1 MPVMGYELY
10 SIILPTYNERENLP
24 LILWMINKYL
34 SELENILYEVIIV
47 EDNSPDGTF
56 QVAKQMQELYGESKI
71 KILRRSGKLGLGS
84 AYVEGLKLANG
95 KFVFLMDADL
105 SHHPKYMVK
114 FIEKQRE
121 NDDDIISST
130 RYALGGGVAGWDF
143 KRILTSRGA
152 NLLASLLLNPSFSD
166 LTGSYRLYKK
176 EILERLMN
184 EVKGRAY
191 VFQMEVLV
199 RAEKLGYSISEIPII
214 FVDRIYGQSKLG
226 VNEIISYIKGTW
238 TLCCEL

>member
-1 MPVMGYELY
+1 
-10 SIILPTYNERENLP
+10 
-24 LILWMINKYL
+24 
-34 SELENILYEVIIV
+34 
-47 EDNSPDGTF
+47 
-56 QVAKQMQELYGESKI
+56 
-71 KILRRSGKLGLGS
+71 
-84 AYVEGLKLANG
+84 
-95 KFVFLMDADL
+95 
-105 SHHPKYMVK
+105 MVK

-130 RYALGGGVAGWDF
+130 RYGLGGGVAGWDF

-176 EILERLMN
+176 ETLERLMN

-226 VNEIISYIKGTW
+226 VNEIISYIKGIW